1 MKRRGVNWKPRLSAG
16 GANRTNMQG
25 IMSRYQQ
32 PPPPEEVQVISD
44 RGSDLMPPIRRGNSF
59 RPFESRLQPHYRSPP
74 RCYSSGYWEPPPPP
88 PPPHHQAHP
97 PRYAREPD
105 VLLNDKGRPIP
116 RRGMFLN
123 AKYSAPPPEIDED
136 QVRHT
141 EDVIRRMVRKSRRS
155 EQFSLNAPSNYQ
167 LRDSIRQAVYDQGVP
182 DYFRVREPIYDEYED
197 VRAPSRRHPSSHHHS
212 ATYSMSSRHH
222 HPRPSS
228 RYSRGDRRVEFED
241 EEEDIGYDSDEEDV
255 FEPPPKM
262 KKSRYEEEERPSRKI
277 RRRHVE
283 EERDT
288 SSDEEDVVNRSSG
301 SKASRASRASRTS
314 NKRPKTPEERPSS
327 RGSKSSKSSHHCTP
341 TTPAKYIKDS
351 DPEDEIDWKRG
362 VPFMCDER
370 GAAVLD
376 RVGSAIQRLPLRDD
390 AKNSYSQVAM
400 MLLERSMKNLE
411 KPAAKESFRP
421 QSRLQDMTGSWERTP
436 RQKSREEDV
445 PDVLQKTS
453 ILRDISKIQNP
464 QNASTLQIDQS
475 LFAIPRLYDVDVAI
489 DEDWMS
495 RKKTRMPPPLHR
507 SSPLSVDVF
516 RSDNDVITA
525 PSSIR
530 KAVDEVE
537 MTPSF
542 FVANPNITC
551 NASPGGSMITS
562 LDPRDFGSRTMHFNA
577 QFEFSPRRKKG
588 AVKPMVDMDEEGEKE
603 MEKEFSRMS
612 NQARFAF

>member
-1 MKRRGVNWKPRLSAG
+1 MKRRGINWKPRLSAG

-32 PPPPEEVQVISD
+32 QPPPEEAQVISD
-44 RGSDLMPPIRRGNSF
+44 RGSDLMPIRRGNSF

-74 RCYSSGYWEPPPPP
+74 RCYSSGYWKPPPPP
-88 PPPHHQAHP
+88 IHPAHP
-97 PRYAREPD
+97 PRYGAREPD

-123 AKYSAPPPEIDED
+123 AKYSAPPPEIDEER
-136 QVRHT
+136 VRHT

-182 DYFRVREPIYDEYED
+182 DYFRVREPIYDDYED
-197 VRAPSRRHPSSHHHS
+197 VRAPRNQRPSSSHHHS
-212 ATYSMSSRHH
+212 ATYSMSSRH

-228 RYSRGDRRVEFED
+228 RYSRGDRRVEFEED
-241 EEEDIGYDSDEEDV
+241 EEDGGYDSDEEEV
-255 FEPPPKM
+255 FEPPPKKQM
-262 KKSRYEEEERPSRKI
+262 KRSRYGVDEEERPSRKI
-277 RRRHVE
+277 RRHHRHVE
-283 EERDT
+283 EERG
-288 SSDEEDVVNRSSG
+288 SSSNEDDVGNRSSNSRV
-301 SKASRASRASRTS
+301 SKASEASRAS
-314 NKRPKTPEERPSS
+314 NKRPNTPEDRPPSC
-327 RGSKSSKSSHHCTP
+327 GSKKSTP
-341 TTPAKYIKDS
+341 TPGKYIKDS

-436 RQKSREEDV
+436 RQKSPEAVSDA
-445 PDVLQKTS
+445 LQKTS
-453 ILRDISKIQNP
+453 ILRDISKIQHP

-475 LFAIPRLYDVDVAI
+475 LFAIPRLYDVDVVI

-507 SSPLSVDVF
+507 SSPLSTDVF
-516 RSDNDVITA
+516 RSDDVITA

-530 KAVDEVE
+530 KEAEVE
-537 MTPSF
+537 MAPIQSSF
-542 FVANPNITC
+542 FIANPDFTC
-551 NASPGGSMITS
+551 NESLGGSMITS